1 MRVTGRVCCGGA
13 EQLRKYEGACVSYFS
28 LFFDAFNKSDKKTLV
43 ANLSPLFPTADVV
56 GEFVTEPYAKLDDR
70 APEKW

>member
-1 MRVTGRVCCGGA
+1 M
-13 EQLRKYEGACVSYFS
+13 SYFS